1 MFQKKLF
8 GISPCVTAQIIIFLE
23 SCGGKKL
30 LFSYLRYW
38 WGEKKKKSTV
48 MLLARLKVLRAVFIS
63 LHQTTKSRLG
73 YKHIKPL
80 SWVDEVH

>member
-1 MFQKKLF
+1 MGEKSFSSP
-8 GISPCVTAQIIIFLE
+8 ISDTDGE
-23 SCGGKKL
+23 
-30 LFSYLRYW
+30 
-38 WGEKKKKSTV
+38 EKKKKSTV